1 VSAEEELKAVN
12 KRCKPVRKT
21 YDSCVGANKGDATPC
36 ATLETRLVECMAE
49 KLCPEAAETFQ
60 NCVMTSFALSNTD
73 WSPSA
78 CDKEAKAMQDSLRK
92 LKLYPIQTKAK

>member
-1 VSAEEELKAVN
+1 MFAEEELEAVN

-21 YDSCVGANKGDATPC
+21 YDSCVGANKGDASPC
-36 ATLETRLVECMAE
+36 ITLETRLVECMAE
-49 KLCPEAAETFQ
+49 KLCPEAAEAFQ

-73 WSPSA
+73 WSPCA

-92 LKLYPIQTKAK
+92 LKLYPIQTKPK